1 MPRADQEQIPGMESV
16 KNERVHRAAKRYA
29 KARDE
34 RIALSE
40 KEKEAHD
47 FLLGVMTEEG
57 MDFYEYKDLGV
68 YVDTKR
74 KAKVEIGPR
83 PPENGAENGE
93 EAEGE

>member
-1 MPRADQEQIPGMESV
+1 MPRADQEQIPGMESE

-29 KARDE
+29 RVRDE

-57 MDFYEYKDLGV
+57 IESYEYKGLGV

-74 KAKVEIGPR
+74 KCSVDEDVKAKGD
-83 PPENGAENGE
+83 AEKE
-93 EAEGE
+93 ESDE